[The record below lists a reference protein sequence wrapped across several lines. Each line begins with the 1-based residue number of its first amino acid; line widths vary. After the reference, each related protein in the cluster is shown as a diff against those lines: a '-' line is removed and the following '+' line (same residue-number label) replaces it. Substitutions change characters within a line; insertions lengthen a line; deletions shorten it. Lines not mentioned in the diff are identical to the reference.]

1 MTHLAIVYHS
11 GFGHTAVIAE
21 HVAKG
26 IRSVAGASVTLVKAE
41 DLASPD
47 AGPWGELAK
56 ADAIIFGSPTY
67 MGSVSAP
74 FKQFMDAS
82 SKTWGSQ
89 GWKNKIAAGFTVSGS
104 QSGDKLATLQQLAIL
119 AAQHSMIWVST
130 GLMPGN
136 NSSKGSVDDIN
147 RLGSFL
153 GLMAQANSDEGPDVA
168 PPQADRKTAEL
179 FGARLAE
186 VAAQFV
192 KGRALVAA

>member
-11 GFGHTAVIAE
+11 AFGHTAVVAE

-26 IRSVAGASVTLVKAE
+26 IRRVSGVSVTLVKAD
-41 DLASPD
+41 DLAKPD
-47 AGPWGELAK
+47 AGPWHELAK
-56 ADAIIFGSPTY
+56 ADGIIFGSPTY

-74 FKQFMDAS
+74 FKQFLDAS
-82 SKTWGSQ
+82 SKVWGEQ
-89 GWKNKIAAGFTVSGS
+89 GWKNKIAAGFTVSAS
-104 QSGDKLATLQQLAIL
+104 QSGDKLATLQQMSVV

-136 NSSKGSVDDIN
+136 NSSKGSVDNIN

-179 FGARLAE
+179 FGARVAE
-186 VAAQFV
+186 VTVQFV
-192 KGRALVAA
+192 RGRGLVPA